1 MGEHLRHTP
10 ASERGWQQRYAQPEQ
25 TYENDRR
32 GGHEDGGADNAGSPV
47 PGRMGARG
55 GEDKDG
61 RREEQAERPQKQP
74 EEHNGKKHDRDR
86 APRPVAEFRPGP
98 RPAEGA
104 GGHTKATPHE
114 REPASQREVARSQS
128 GRA

>member
-61 RREEQAERPQKQP
+61 RREEPAARPQKQP
-74 EEHNGKKHDRDR
+74 EEHTGKKHERDR
-86 APRPVAEFRPGP
+86 ATRPVAEYHRGP
-98 RPAEGA
+98 RRGERPAVRGRGKV
-104 GGHTKATPHE
+104 GG
-114 REPASQREVARSQS
+114 R
-128 GRA
+128 